1 MRISLVVA
9 AVGSLG
15 MVACGGG
22 SSGSSGPVTPVDPDA
37 SFADL
42 VATTGRIVGEHPVSW
57 DEDKLSPAPAV
68 EEHGTATYR
77 GAATY
82 STTDGDFTNPIAASN
97 VTVHATIGGD
107 DLVDPY
113 SGSITGSLDNFR
125 DASNNPI
132 AGQIDLVNG
141 TIAGNTISA
150 SMEGEING
158 HSVNIDK
165 DAEGGFRGG
174 FRGDE
179 AEAISG
185 PIDGS
190 VDGTRYYGQF
200 GAER

>member
-1 MRISLVVA
+1 MRISFVVA

-22 SSGSSGPVTPVDPDA
+22 SSGSSGAGTPVDPS
-37 SFADL
+37 SFAGL
-42 VATTGRIVGEHPVSW
+42 VATTGRIIDEHPVSW
-57 DEDKLSPAPAV
+57 DEDKLSPASAV
-68 EEHGTATYR
+68 EAHGTATYR
-77 GAATY
+77 GAAIY
-82 STTDGDFTNPIAASN
+82 STNEDFTNPVAASN
-97 VTVHATIGGD
+97 VTVQAVIGGD
-107 DLVDPY
+107 DLEGPY

>member
-1 MRISLVVA
+1 MRISFVVA

-22 SSGSSGPVTPVDPDA
+22 SSGSSGPVTPVDPS
-37 SFADL
+37 SFAGL
-42 VATTGRIVGEHPVSW
+42 VATTDSIVSEHPTGW
-57 DEDKLSPAPAV
+57 DDLSPASAV

-82 STTDGDFTNPIAASN
+82 STDGDFTNPIAASN
-97 VTVHATIGGD
+97 VTVEAIIGGD
-107 DLVDPY
+107 DLVEPN